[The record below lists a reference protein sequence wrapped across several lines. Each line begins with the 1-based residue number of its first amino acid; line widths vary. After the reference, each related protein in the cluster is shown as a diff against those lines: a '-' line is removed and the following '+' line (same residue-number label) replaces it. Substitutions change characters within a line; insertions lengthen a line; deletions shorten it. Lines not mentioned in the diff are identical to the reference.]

1 MAQTCPNCYTC
12 TCTGA
17 TLLKASDGKVVCS
30 KCIKLY
36 TNHLI
41 QTSNPKK

>member
-1 MAQTCPNCYTC
+1 MAKNCPNCNTC
-12 TCTGA
+12 TCTGS
-17 TLLKASDGKVVCS
+17 TLLTAQDGKVVCS

-41 QTSNPKK
+41 EKNKLK